1 MEHHVYESGSGLAPF
16 VSAEPVATTDGP
28 GRKRDSWSLKSIV
41 EDVGGRPIA
50 EFQDPNRPTH
60 PYMQWRLDAAAA
72 AAARAA
78 GSAPEEPVDP
88 VGHVYPP
95 LVGATGRA
103 LHGSDAEHHAE
114 TLATVAPDPSRS
126 SPTVGRSPGPSH
138 RPERIYLHYLL
149 LHLDRLNDAGLAYL
163 SQAVGE
169 ELRHRATA
177 ERATSS
183 GPEPAE
189 GGPTPTRARDNVQT

>member
-1 MEHHVYESGSGLAPF
+1 VP
-16 VSAEPVATTDGP
+16 AEPAPTADGP
-28 GRKRDSWSLKSIV
+28 ARRRASWNLRSIV